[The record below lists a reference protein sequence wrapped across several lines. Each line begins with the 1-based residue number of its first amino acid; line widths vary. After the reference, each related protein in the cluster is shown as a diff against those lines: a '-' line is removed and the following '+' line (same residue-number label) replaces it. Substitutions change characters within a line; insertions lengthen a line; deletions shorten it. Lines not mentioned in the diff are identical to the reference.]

1 MAKKGIK
8 NFVIQSDELSHKN
21 MKMLSAILNA
31 TQAEI
36 LKMLI
41 AFYVHNCSNA
51 STLATI
57 INISE
62 DVETLSGQS

>member
-1 MAKKGIK
+1 MSKKGIK

-41 AFYVHNCSNA
+41 AFYIRNCSNS
-51 STLATI
+51 STLANI

-62 DVETLSGQS
+62 DVETLSEQS